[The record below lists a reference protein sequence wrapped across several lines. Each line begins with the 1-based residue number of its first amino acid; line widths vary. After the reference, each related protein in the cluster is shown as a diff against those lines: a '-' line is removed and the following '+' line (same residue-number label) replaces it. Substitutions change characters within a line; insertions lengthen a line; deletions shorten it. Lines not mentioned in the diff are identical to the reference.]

1 MKIVA
6 VIPIKSKSERVKN
19 KNFKKVNGK
28 TFIQVFIGKI
38 KKM

>member
-28 TFIQVFIGKI
+28 PLYKFLLEN
-38 KKM
+38 